1 MTTLVMMS
9 ILLFGLVAYRAL
21 PVSELPN
28 VDFPTIRV
36 SANLPGASPETM
48 ASAVATPLERQFSTI
63 AGLDSMTSTNGLGIA
78 QITLQFNLDRNI
90 DAAAQDVQTAIA
102 TSASQLPQN
111 MPTPPTFRKVNPA
124 DQPILYIALSSSTLP
139 LSTVDEF
146 AETLLAQRISM
157 ISGVA
162 EVQVFGSQKYAV
174 RARLDP
180 KALAARSIGIDE
192 VASAIQSGNV
202 NLPTGTLWGTHQAF
216 TIQATGQLNNA
227 AAYRPLIVSYRG
239 GSPVRL
245 GELGEII
252 DSVEND
258 KVASW
263 FNNERAIVLAILR
276 QPGTN
281 TVEVVRSIRNIL
293 PQYRSQIPA
302 SVNLNIMYDRSVSIK
317 ESVRD
322 VQITFFIAMILV
334 ISVIFLFLRNLSAT
348 IIPSLA
354 LPISI
359 IGTFAV
365 MYLAGYNLDNLSL
378 MALTLSVGFVVDDA
392 IVMLENIVRHME
404 NGESAM
410 DAALNGSGEVSFT
423 ILSMTLSLVA
433 VFIPVLFMGG
443 IVGRLLHEFAVTIA
457 VAVLISGFVSL
468 TLTPML
474 CSIMLRPASETSHSR
489 IYQLSERFFAGLL
502 RAYERSLKWALH
514 YRLMTLMISI
524 LFLVGVVY
532 LYSITPTGFL
542 PSEDTGQIFSF
553 TEAAEGISFES
564 MVDHQKKIADIALQD
579 PNVATIMSSVGA
591 SGSSVS
597 TNTGRMM
604 MRLKPRNERSLSVDE
619 LIQKLRPKFA
629 TVPGIQVYMQNPPTI
644 RIGGYFTKSQY
655 QYTLQSPDIDDLYKY
670 APILEAKLRELRG
683 FQDVTSDLQIKSPQ
697 ININIDRD
705 KASALGLSA
714 GQVEDALAS
723 AYSSRQIS
731 TIYAPNNQYRVLIEL
746 KPQYQMDPS
755 ALSFLYIRSSSGN
768 LVPLSTVASMERSV
782 GPLTVNHLGQLPAVT
797 ISFNLAP
804 GKSLGD
810 AVAEVEKT
818 ARAVLPATITGS
830 LQGTAQSFK
839 SSMVGLGILILVA
852 ILVIYI
858 VLGILYESYIHPIT
872 ILSGLPSAG
881 LGALL
886 TLLIFHIDLNLY
898 ALVGVIM
905 LVGIVKKNAIMMI
918 DFALAAERKEGLKP
932 EEAIYQGAIIRF
944 RPIMMTTM
952 SALMATLPI
961 ALGLGA
967 GAESRQPL
975 GVAVVGGLI
984 FSQIVT
990 LYITP
995 VIYTYLDALQ
1005 TTLRTYYKRYR
1016 HA

>member
-1 MTTLVMMS
+1 M
-9 ILLFGLVAYRAL
+9 
-21 PVSELPN
+21 
-28 VDFPTIRV
+28 
-36 SANLPGASPETM
+36 
-48 ASAVATPLERQFSTI
+48 I
-63 AGLDSMTSTNGLGIA
+63 A
-78 QITLQFNLDRNI
+78 
-90 DAAAQDVQTAIA
+90 
-102 TSASQLPQN
+102 
-111 MPTPPTFRKVNPA
+111 
-124 DQPILYIALSSSTLP
+124 
-139 LSTVDEF
+139 
-146 AETLLAQRISM
+146 
-157 ISGVA
+157 
-162 EVQVFGSQKYAV
+162 
-174 RARLDP
+174 
-180 KALAARSIGIDE
+180 
-192 VASAIQSGNV
+192 
-202 NLPTGTLWGTHQAF
+202 
-216 TIQATGQLNNA
+216 
-227 AAYRPLIVSYRG
+227 
-239 GSPVRL
+239 
-245 GELGEII
+245 
-252 DSVEND
+252 
-258 KVASW
+258 
-263 FNNERAIVLAILR
+263 
-276 QPGTN
+276 
-281 TVEVVRSIRNIL
+281 
-293 PQYRSQIPA
+293 
-302 SVNLNIMYDRSVSIK
+302 
-317 ESVRD
+317 
-322 VQITFFIAMILV
+322 
-334 ISVIFLFLRNLSAT
+334 
-348 IIPSLA
+348 
-354 LPISI
+354 
-359 IGTFAV
+359 
-365 MYLAGYNLDNLSL
+365 
-378 MALTLSVGFVVDDA
+378 
-392 IVMLENIVRHME
+392 
-404 NGESAM
+404 
-410 DAALNGSGEVSFT
+410 
-423 ILSMTLSLVA
+423 
-433 VFIPVLFMGG
+433 
-443 IVGRLLHEFAVTIA
+443 
-457 VAVLISGFVSL
+457 
-468 TLTPML
+468 
-474 CSIMLRPASETSHSR
+474 
-489 IYQLSERFFAGLL
+489 
-502 RAYERSLKWALH
+502 
-514 YRLMTLMISI
+514 I
-524 LFLVGVVY
+524 LFLVGAIY

-597 TNTGRMM
+597 TNTGRLM

-619 LIQKLRPKFA
+619 LIQKLRPKLA

-670 APILEAKLRELRG
+670 APMLEAKLRELRG

-918 DFALAAERKEGLKP
+918 DFALARKKRRSETRGSDLS
-932 EEAIYQGAIIRF
+932 G
-944 RPIMMTTM
+944 
-952 SALMATLPI
+952 SHHSLPTHYDDDHVCTHGNI
-961 ALGLGA
+961 ADSPRIGC
-967 GAESRQPL
+967 RC
-975 GVAVVGGLI
+975 
-984 FSQIVT
+984 
-990 LYITP
+990 
-995 VIYTYLDALQ
+995 
-1005 TTLRTYYKRYR
+1005 
-1016 HA
+1016 

>member
-216 TIQATGQLNNA
+216 TIQATGQLTNA

-245 GELGEII
+245 GELGEIV

-263 FNNERAIVLAILR
+263 FNKDRAIVLAILR

-322 VQITFFIAMILV
+322 VQITFFIAMLLV

-502 RAYERSLKWALH
+502 HAYERSLKWALN

-597 TNTGRMM
+597 TNTGRLM

-619 LIQKLRPKFA
+619 LIQKLRPKLA

-918 DFALAAERKEGLKP
+918 DFALAAERKEGMKP

-995 VIYTYLDALQ
+995 VVYTYLDALQ